1 MDSSESRNSFDN
13 IPIKHIEE
21 KKPGR
26 IKKKISTKKSFRK
39 PKRSISK
46 PKPPGPKSHTSLL
59 SGTVDYSPPKEVNPL
74 TQSLLDQSRFQP
86 TTNVDEK
93 NFLKQELT
101 IEVPDSSNFNLI
113 SSGDYFSPKKE
124 PKADWE

>member
-1 MDSSESRNSFDN
+1 MDSSESRNSFDV

-21 KKPGR
+21 KKHGR
-26 IKKKISTKKSFRK
+26 TKKKISTKNGIRK

-46 PKPPGPKSHTSLL
+46 PKPPAHKSYTSLL

-74 TQSLLDQSRFQP
+74 TQSLLDQSIFQP
-86 TTNVDEK
+86 TSNVDEK
-93 NFLKQELT
+93 YFLRQELT
-101 IEVPDSSNFNLI
+101 FEVPDSSNFNLI
-113 SSGDYFSPKKE
+113 SSSDYFSPKKE